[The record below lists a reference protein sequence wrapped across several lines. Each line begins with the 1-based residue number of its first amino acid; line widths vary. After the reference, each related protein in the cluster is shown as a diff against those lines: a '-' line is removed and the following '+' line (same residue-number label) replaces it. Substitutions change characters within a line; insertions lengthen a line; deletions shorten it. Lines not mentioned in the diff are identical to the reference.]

1 MARVFKIG
9 SSLTDMLNEF
19 SEYAGTGKGLATIWD
34 RGDPEIFEAC
44 KLMTIDAYLQTCRAM
59 IDELE
64 EKVESTKEEYLEVEL
79 KEPSD

>member
-1 MARVFKIG
+1 MARVFDMG

-19 SEYAGTGKGLATIWD
+19 SEYAGTGKGLAAIWD
-34 RGDPEIFEAC
+34 RGDDEIFEAC

-59 IDELE
+59 IDELD
-64 EKVESTKEEYLEVEL
+64 KELKYRKEDYLEVEL